1 MPDTW
6 SGSPGWRITLPA
18 QRPVPGISLTPVV
31 ASQRRLILRP
41 VAGGSLPGD
50 AHLRRGRG
58 GSQARTAGPRLY
70 RAS

>member
-6 SGSPGWRITLPA
+6 SGSLGWRITLPA

-41 VAGGSLPGD
+41 VTRGSLPG
-50 AHLRRGRG
+50 AVHLRRGRG
-58 GSQARTAGPRLY
+58 GNSARSAGPRRY
-70 RAS
+70 RAT